1 MQTKKNAYKASIKRI
16 IPGFVLRK
24 LHQAG
29 FYKSYKPDIGK
40 INFGDLKRCKPFSY
54 EFGYDRGGPVDR
66 YYIENFLQ
74 KNSPD
79 IKGRV
84 LEIGDN
90 EYTVRFGG
98 SQVMQSD
105 ILHVD
110 ATNTKATFIGDL
122 SESAG
127 LPSDSFDCIIL
138 TQTLHLIYD
147 FEAALRTCKRILKKN
162 GCLLI
167 TVPGIS
173 QIDYN
178 EWSENWLWS
187 FTKRSLQKALEN
199 TFVGDKIEIGT
210 FGNVFI
216 ATCFLYGVGLPEV
229 PPTTLGQHDPNYQ
242 VIIAAKA
249 IKK

>member
-1 MQTKKNAYKASIKRI
+1 MPTKKNTYKATLKRI

-24 LHQAG
+24 LHQTG
-29 FYKSYKPDIGK
+29 FYKTYKPAIGK
-40 INFGDLKRCKPFSY
+40 INFGDLKRLKPFSY

-66 YYIENFLQ
+66 YYIESFLQ
-74 KNSPD
+74 KNSPA

-90 EYTVRFGG
+90 EYTMQFGG
-98 SQVMQSD
+98 TQVTQSD

-110 ATNTKATFIGDL
+110 ASNTKATFIGDL

-147 FEAALRTCKRILKKN
+147 FEAALQTCKRILKKN

-167 TVPGIS
+167 TVPGIT

-187 FTKRSLQKALEN
+187 FTKRSLQKALDR
-199 TFVGDKIEIGT
+199 TFVDDEIGIEA
-210 FGNVFI
+210 FGNVFV

-229 PPTTLGQHDPNYQ
+229 PPNALDHHDPHYQ
-242 VIIAAKA
+242 VIVAAKA